1 MNLLDRIRMELGQ
14 FSAAEQA
21 VAQLVL
27 KDPSGFQ
34 KMPVTELAKRAGVS
48 SPSVVRFCRS
58 LGYEGLSDFKLKL
71 AASLNAGVP
80 FIHQSVQAGDNGESL
95 IQKVLDNAI
104 HTLNTF
110 RNTVP
115 VKPIDKATQLLAKTI
130 ARKGRLVF
138 YGVGNSGFVAMD
150 AEHKFFRMG
159 CTAHAYSDGHLQI
172 MAASMLNKADCL
184 IIISNSGRSQ
194 DLLDATQI
202 ARAAGASTIAITAS
216 GSPLAQAVQ
225 VHIPADHGEYYE
237 QYSPMVSRLLH
248 LCVVDVLAT
257 QVALQLGD
265 SVQKNM
271 ARLKKNLI
279 DSRYTK

>member
-80 FIHQSVQAGDNGESL
+80 FIHQSVQAGDNGETL

-150 AEHKFFRMG
+150 AEHKFFMMG
-159 CTAHAYSDGHLQI
+159 CTAHSYSDGHLQI

>member
-80 FIHQSVQAGDNGESL
+80 FIHQSVQAGDNGETL

-115 VKPIDKATQLLAKTI
+115 VKPIDKATQLFAKTI